1 MNSHNNRFSAIEK
14 AIITDVNLAINDI
27 SGAKPIL
34 IVPFDG
40 LQFYGNQLY
49 NDAAMYDYNDINQ
62 EYDHTGTFIASAS
75 SNNADAY
82 KAFNY
87 STSGWKSG
95 SGGGQVPSQI
105 YDVTTGPN
113 GQPFNYLSA
122 YGNVHFGPSFYNRNI
137 STQVTAPS
145 VKKADGTISTYN
157 KTNVYGEWL
166 QIKLPSETPVF
177 LYRYSIKVPPPI
189 NINSPKDQTAINN
202 YVNNSDGRDPYYL
215 AKANNVLQTPPVRLT
230 SNFPKIFAVVGSLD
244 GKNWYYIDQQAF
256 IDPPD
261 LPSNTSNLNVSGQGF
276 EVDSSN
282 NTVYFEVN
290 SINHY
295 TYFRLIITELFPG
308 NSQSQ
313 IVQFSLFAFIDNVTP
328 NKESLLKMSYG
339 LPNLESFVT
348 KNMQSS
354 IATPYYAPYQDNLRK
369 MDPFI
374 MKQENSPQY
383 VTGMDSTAFTWDYF
397 GRSDDPRLVD
407 EYNKQKSMISQAK
420 TIPNLLSSLESY
432 TIENFDSNGFSQGVS
447 SDPNFVNNNQLL
459 PMVSI
464 YNDYLSKQ
472 QQVNQNYY
480 DMSQNIHDFKHQY
493 AKLMNDPN
501 DKYDF
506 KASSFNKAP
515 TQLDGLIN
523 DNREIIMQQNSMYI
537 LSTITVTTLVLALIL
552 VYK

>member
-1 MNSHNNRFSAIEK
+1 MSSHSSRFSAIEK
-14 AIITDVNLAINDI
+14 AIIVDVNLGINDI
-27 SGAKPIL
+27 SGAKPIMIIPYQGL
-34 IVPFDG
+34 IFSK
-40 LQFYGNQLY
+40 NQLD
-49 NDAAMYDYNDINQ
+49 NDVAMYDYNDINE

-75 SNNADAY
+75 SNNQDAY

-87 STSGWKSG
+87 STSGWKS
-95 SGGGQVPSQI
+95 SNGGGQVPSQI
-105 YDVTTGPN
+105 YDVATGPN
-113 GQPFNYLSA
+113 GRPSNYLSA

-137 STQVTAPS
+137 STPVSAPS
-145 VKKADGTISTYN
+145 VKKADGTTPPYGI
-157 KTNVYGEWL
+157 TNVYGEWL
-166 QIKLPSETPVF
+166 QIQLPSETPIF
-177 LYRYSIKVPPPI
+177 LYRYSIKVPSPT
-189 NINSPKDQTAINN
+189 NISLPTDVSDIKN
-202 YVNNSDGRDPYYL
+202 YANNSDGRDPYYL
-215 AKANNVLQTPPVRLT
+215 VKAKNLLQPPPVRLT
-230 SNFPKIFAVVGSLD
+230 SNFPKVFTVAGSLD

-261 LPSNTSNLNVSGQGF
+261 LPSNTAKLNVSGQGF
-276 EVDSSN
+276 EIDSSN
-282 NTVYFEVN
+282 NTIYFEVN
-290 SINHY
+290 SIDHY

-308 NSQSQ
+308 NTQAQ
-313 IVQFSLFAFIDNVTP
+313 IVQFSLWAFIDNVTP
-328 NKESLLKMSYG
+328 NSSSLLPMSYG
-339 LPNLESFVT
+339 VPNLESF
-348 KNMQSS
+348 
-354 IATPYYAPYQDNLRK
+354 ATQNIQPSHAPYQDNLRK
-369 MDPFI
+369 RNPYI

-383 VTGMDSTAFTWDYF
+383 VTGMDSTAFSWDYI

-420 TIPNLLSSLESY
+420 AIPNPLSGLESY
-432 TIENFDSNGFSQGVS
+432 TIENFDSKGFSQGVS
-447 SDPNFVNNNQLL
+447 SNPDVVNNNQLL

-480 DMSQNIHDFKHQY
+480 DMSQNVQSFKDQY
-493 AKLMNDPN
+493 TKLMNDPN

-537 LSTITVTTLVLALIL
+537 LSTITVATLVLALIL

>member
-1 MNSHNNRFSAIEK
+1 MNSRSSKFSDIQK
-14 AIITDVNLAINDI
+14 AIIVDVNLGINDI
-27 SGAKPIL
+27 SGAKPIMIIPFQGL
-34 IVPFDG
+34 IFSR
-40 LQFYGNQLY
+40 NQLD
-49 NDAAMYDYNDINQ
+49 NDVVMYDYTDINE
-62 EYDHTGTFIASAS
+62 EYDHTGKFIASAS

-105 YDVTTGPN
+105 YDVTTGPS
-113 GQPFNYLSA
+113 GQPSNYLSA
-122 YGNVHFGPSFYNRNI
+122 YGNVHFGHSFYNRNI
-137 STQVTAPS
+137 STPVSTHLVTK
-145 VKKADGTISTYN
+145 VDGSTIIYN
-157 KTNVYGEWL
+157 TTTTNVYGEWL
-166 QIKLPSETPVF
+166 QIQLPYETPIF
-177 LYRYSIKVPPPI
+177 LYRYSIKVPSPT
-189 NINSPKDQTAINN
+189 NIASPTDVTAINN
-202 YVNNSDGRDPYYL
+202 YANNTDGNDPYYL
-215 AKANNVLQTPPVRLT
+215 VKANNVLQTPPVRLT
-230 SNFPKIFAVVGSLD
+230 SNFPKVFTVVGSLD
-244 GKNWYYIDQQAF
+244 GNNWYYIDQQAF

-261 LPSNTSNLNVSGQGF
+261 LPSNTAKLKVSGQGF

-290 SINHY
+290 SIDHY

-308 NSQSQ
+308 NTQAQ
-313 IVQFSLFAFIDNVTP
+313 IVQFSLWAFIDNVTP
-328 NKESLLKMSYG
+328 NSSSLLSMSYG
-339 LPNLESFVT
+339 GPNLESF
-348 KNMQSS
+348 
-354 IATPYYAPYQDNLRK
+354 ATQDIQDNLRK
-369 MDPFI
+369 RVPF

-383 VTGMDSTAFTWDYF
+383 VTGMDSTSVTWDYV
-397 GRSDDPRLVD
+397 GRSNDPRLVD

-420 TIPNLLSSLESY
+420 TIPNPLSGLESY

-459 PMVSI
+459 PMVSV
-464 YNDYLSKQ
+464 YTNYLSKQ

-480 DMSQNIHDFKHQY
+480 DMSQNVQTFKDQY
-493 AKLMNDPN
+493 TKMANDPN

-506 KASSFNKAP
+506 KTSSFNKAP

-537 LSTITVTTLVLALIL
+537 LSTITVATLVLALIL